1 MSDDTKPPA
10 RIVAQILVD
19 CILRS
24 HFADHFGDKSTKTAK
39 IPQKDWT
46 FAANGAS
53 IAQNTDYKTRP
64 IAGKTERS

>member
-1 MSDDTKPPA
+1 MSFEAKPPA

-24 HFADHFGDKSTKTAK
+24 HFADHLTDKSAKNVKT
-39 IPQKDWT
+39 PQKQWT
-46 FAANGAS
+46 FVENGAS

-64 IAGKTERS
+64 IAGKTERR